1 VVVDIQV
8 PRLLQQEQLGVLAGV
23 VAEIMSQVLPQG
35 EQELLVK
42 GVMVELALLA
52 QHHLMLMAAVVVAVQ
67 VL

>member
-8 PRLLQQEQLGVLAGV
+8 PRLLQQEQLGVLAVV

-52 QHHLMLMAAVVVAVQ
+52 QHLHMLMAAAVEVVQ

>member
-52 QHHLMLMAAVVVAVQ
+52 QHHHMLMVLAVEVVQ